1 VPGFA
6 VFENFHS
13 LSKGGCPTLARS
25 LRKGGIPRKCPAW
38 DFNRRSV
45 PNENFVHADTD
56 VIFPGEPRSS
66 SSSRNCLRP
75 AVATFSYLYE
85 LPAFVHAESLRSKL
99 ANGWGISGLM
109 VFESGQPYN
118 VYDFSGSVG
127 SLYYSANDFITNPTV
142 PLAPGFT
149 PKSAQQHIAWTG
161 WRALLRPDHDGF

>member
-1 VPGFA
+1 
-6 VFENFHS
+6 
-13 LSKGGCPTLARS
+13 
-25 LRKGGIPRKCPAW
+25 
-38 DFNRRSV
+38 
-45 PNENFVHADTD
+45 
-56 VIFPGEPRSS
+56 
-66 SSSRNCLRP
+66 
-75 AVATFSYLYE
+75 
-85 LPAFVHAESLRSKL
+85 LRSKL